1 MRHKL
6 SRVVTSMKVLCIQF
20 LVAVFMMGCG
30 GGRIL
35 IKGRVVDDTGAP
47 LKQAT
52 VQTQPDTDVVYTQK
66 SGHFLL
72 QQKINALG
80 ELEEIP
86 PGQYL
91 LEIILVGYQ
100 SLKLRIEPKG
110 GELDLGSLQM
120 QRREA
125 FIGDAA
131 PEESDE
137 PDRIQGKGGVKIG
150 N

>member
-1 MRHKL
+1 MSRFETSIKVICVSALL
-6 SRVVTSMKVLCIQF
+6 SIF
-20 LVAVFMMGCG
+20 LIGCG

-100 SLKLRIEPKG
+100 SLKLRIDPQG

-137 PDRIQGKGGVKIG
+137 PERIQGKGGVKIG